1 MTGGVQESAPNVV
14 RYGEASRLSGAEPV
28 ARPAPLPADNR
39 HRLMLISRPGLVSE
53 CLCHTLAE
61 RGFTT
66 MLQPW
71 SDPVGPLSFAPELA
85 VFCVNQLSPGLMM
98 AARRRIDE
106 LQGLV
111 PGIPVMAL
119 VEEARRDEL
128 RDLAQLGIAATVTGL
143 PSIDIAVAA
152 IQFVI
157 IGGRLMTA
165 EIRLGLDDALAP
177 VEHRL
182 VDGRSSEGSG
192 NLQDCRF
199 TEREASVLERLRR
212 GQPNKVI
219 AHALGISESTVK
231 VHLRSVMAKLKVT
244 NRTQIVCMLGA
255 PQDASVLQP
264 APIAQAGVA
273 SFDLS
278 HPVSHACVS
287 PKSR

>member
-14 RYGEASRLSGAEPV
+14 RYGDASRLGGGEPV
-28 ARPAPLPADNR
+28 ARASTLPADNR

-61 RGFTT
+61 RGFAT

-85 VFCVNQLSPGLMM
+85 VFCVNQLSPGLIV
-98 AARRRIDE
+98 AARQRIDE
-106 LQGLV
+106 LHGLIPAV
-111 PGIPVMAL
+111 PIMAL
-119 VEEARRDEL
+119 VEEARRGEL

-157 IGGRLMTA
+157 IGGPLMTA

-177 VEHRL
+177 PEHRL
-182 VDGRSSEGSG
+182 ADGAAACDDPGQP
-192 NLQDCRF
+192 QDCRF

-212 GQPNKVI
+212 GQPNKMI

-231 VHLRSVMAKLKVT
+231 VHLRSIMAKLKVT

-255 PQDASVLQP
+255 LQEARIPQQPPMIPAASRP
-264 APIAQAGVA
+264 
-273 SFDLS
+273 ST
-278 HPVSHACVS
+278 
-287 PKSR
+287 